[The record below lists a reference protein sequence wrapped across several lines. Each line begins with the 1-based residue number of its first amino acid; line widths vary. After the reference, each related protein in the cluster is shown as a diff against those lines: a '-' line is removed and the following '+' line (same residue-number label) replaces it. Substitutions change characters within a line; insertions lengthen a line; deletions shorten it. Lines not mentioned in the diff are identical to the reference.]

1 MGFFD
6 RFRKPPT
13 QEQYAEH
20 FIAMLRSLGDTRQW
34 EYAEQMKCPVLP
46 SAGSNAPSNVIN
58 LQNMYPEYLGAQID
72 ERHEVLK
79 RQASGMMQH
88 YVPEDFA
95 QARGRLRPVIRS
107 STERGVAYLQVAVA
121 DGKRNIAFRPLCEN
135 LEIGLAYDGEFN
147 IMRLTDA
154 KLAEWNVTF
163 DDAYDIAVDNLRAES
178 AKPFLALK
186 DGVFASQFGDHYDA
200 SRLLLTDLLHRQ
212 PISGAPVVM
221 VPNRTVLLLTG
232 DRNEAGLQLM
242 LNIAMEE
249 RAKPRPLPAL
259 MLRWSGEHWERYEPP
274 GLQAK
279 LRELRLQE
287 LAADYRDQDA
297 LLAERHKRN
306 GLDVFVGQHMV
317 VQSQTG
323 ALRSA
328 CAWTEGVD
336 RSLLPKTDV
345 VVLFRPS
352 TNKGAFVPL
361 DELLQVCGHLM
372 TQTDHLP
379 ARYEAR
385 GFPTDEIFQQ
395 LNSRFDKL

>member
-6 RFRKPPT
+6 RFRKPST

-34 EYAEQMKCPVLP
+34 QYAEQMKCLVLP

-58 LQNMYPEYLGAQID
+58 LLNMYQEYLGAQIG

-79 RQASGMMQH
+79 RQASGMMQQ
-88 YVPEDFA
+88 YVPEVFA

-107 STERGVAYLQVAVA
+107 STERGVAYLQVDVA
-121 DGKRNIAFRPLCEN
+121 DGKRDIAFRPLFEN

-212 PISGAPVVM
+212 QISGAPVVM

-259 MLRWSGEHWERYEPP
+259 MLRWSGERWERYEPP
-274 GLQAK
+274 GLQPK

-287 LAADYRDQDA
+287 FAADYRDQEA
-297 LLAERHKRN
+297 LLSERHKRT
-306 GLDVFVGQHMV
+306 GLDIFVGQHMV
-317 VQSQTG
+317 VQSPTG

-328 CAWTEGVD
+328 CAWTEGVG

-361 DELLQVCGHLM
+361 DELLQVCGHLI
-372 TQTDHLP
+372 TQTDHSP

-385 GFPTDEIFQQ
+385 GFPTEEIFQQ

>member
-20 FIAMLRSLGDTRQW
+20 FIAMLRSLGDTRHW
-34 EYAEQMKCPVLP
+34 EYAEQMKCLVLP

-58 LQNMYPEYLGAQID
+58 LQNMYQEYLGAEID
-72 ERHEVLK
+72 ERYEVLK
-79 RQASGMMQH
+79 RQASGMMQQ

-95 QARGRLRPVIRS
+95 PARGRLRPVIRS
-107 STERGVAYLQVAVA
+107 STERGVAYLQVDVA

-163 DDAYDIAVDNLRAES
+163 DDAYDIAVDNLRMAS
-178 AKPFLALK
+178 AKPFMALK

-212 PISGAPVVM
+212 SISGAPVVM

-242 LNIAMEE
+242 LDIAVEE

-259 MLRWSGEHWERYEPP
+259 MLRWTGHWECYEPP
-274 GLQAK
+274 GLESM

-287 LAADYRDQDA
+287 LAADYKDQTEF
-297 LLAERHKRN
+297 LSERHKRA
-306 GLDVFVGQHMV
+306 GVDVFVGQHMV
-317 VQSQTG
+317 VQGQNG

-328 CAWTEGVD
+328 CACTEGVAC
-336 RSLLPKTDV
+336 SLLPKTDV
-345 VVLFRPS
+345 VVLFRP
-352 TNKGAFVPL
+352 TANKGAFVPF
-361 DELLQVCGHLM
+361 DELLQACGQLL
-372 TQTDHLP
+372 TQTEHLP
-379 ARYEAR
+379 IRYEAR
-385 GFPTDEIFQQ
+385 SFPTEEVFQQ
-395 LNSRFDKL
+395 LSNRFDKL